1 ERWQNDEIYQRY
13 ANAPTQ
19 YEGPPSI
26 RGFIADILALP
37 ATALRDQRF
46 EGTQKLL
53 GRPPFCQL
61 NKSQFGELLGAT
73 VFLNGLPTTI
83 DTLALLHVFIPRYGP
98 FCERTFATTL
108 PWTVQSS

>member
-1 ERWQNDEIYQRY
+1 MPQLSTALIDEVRIHLTERWQNDDIYQRY

-26 RGFIADILALP
+26 RSFIAEMLALP

-61 NKSQFGELLGAT
+61 SKTQFGALLEAT
-73 VFLNGLPTTI
+73 VVLN
-83 DTLALLHVFIPRYGP
+83 RSE
-98 FCERTFATTL
+98 ERR
-108 PWTVQSS
+108 VGKEGRSR